1 MNTLSLI
8 ESSHFFPQ
16 KMTDGL
22 VAAKPS
28 AQNRPAKLPSL
39 EPASNNDMVNLS
51 DAGVELAKRANDLG
65 IATIDMAQS
74 LVNNFAKQLFG
85 DGAKGMK
92 ISFDSA
98 GISTMAGFSA
108 SVQHSR
114 GPSGSSDTT
123 AISVQEASDFF
134 GKGQITTADGHVYNF
149 EVEVHYQAMAALSTS
164 SSTNNAD
171 NPKVKNDAN
180 PSANEQTQAHQDQRR
195 YTDTNQVPVALPQT
209 AKELPSQARQDLR
222 AHFPGSVKELF
233 SLLDDGKLQIAFQL
247 PAAGASN
254 QAPRSGNLTLHLLDL
269 LKAPSLQAKK
279 INNAYI
285 DDAKQNTAKLEIK
298 PAAPDIVAYS
308 AATPP
313 STLSA

>member
-1 MNTLSLI
+1 MNTLSSLA
-8 ESSHFFPQ
+8 SSHFLPQ

-22 VAAKPS
+22 AAAKPS
-28 AQNRPAKLPSL
+28 AQNRPAKLSSL

-85 DGAKGMK
+85 DAAKGMK

-98 GISTMAGFSA
+98 SILTMAGFSA
-108 SVQHSR
+108 SVQHSH
-114 GPSGSSDTT
+114 GPSGSSDAT
-123 AISVQEASDFF
+123 AISVQEASDFI

-164 SSTNNAD
+164 SSTNNVD
-171 NPKVKNDAN
+171 NPRVRHDAGA
-180 PSANEQTQAHQDQRR
+180 PANEYAQAHQHHHIDGSQA
-195 YTDTNQVPVALPQT
+195 PVATPPT
-209 AKELPSQARQDLR
+209 ATDLASQAPQNLR
-222 AHFPGSVKELF
+222 AHFPGSIKDLF
-233 SLLDDGKLQIAFQL
+233 SLLDDGKLQVAFQL
-247 PAAGASN
+247 PATGAN
-254 QAPRSGNLTLHLLDL
+254 NPTPRSGNLTLHLLDL

-279 INNAYI
+279 INDAYI

-298 PAAPDIVAYS
+298 PAAPDILAYS